1 MRPLFLIVC
10 LCLTLTACGYRGVG
24 GSYVGSLP
32 DAGATVAIA
41 RDAAALLASEYAPGH
56 TTLFVPL
63 PEKDTRNDFSAAFEA
78 ALRERGFLI
87 SQESSGGAIT
97 VAYTLDILKGE
108 EGAGAAW
115 YLHLRL
121 SDGQTFARAYMPSG
135 DPEAGR
141 TSTTLEKGSG
151 VSGASGANREAL

>member
-1 MRPLFLIVC
+1 MMKRLLLIV
-10 LCLTLTACGYRGVG
+10 CLTLTACGYRGVG
-24 GSYVGSLP
+24 GSFVGSLP
-32 DAGATVAIA
+32 DVDATVAIA

-56 TTLFVPL
+56 TALHVSL
-63 PEKDTRNDFSAAFEA
+63 PEKNAQNEFSAAFEA

-97 VAYTLDILKGE
+97 VAFTLDSLKGE
-108 EGAGAAW
+108 DGAGAAW

-141 TSTTLEKGSG
+141 TSTTREKGF
-151 VSGASGANREAL
+151 GASGADRANGEAL

>member
-1 MRPLFLIVC
+1 MMKRLLLIV
-10 LCLTLTACGYRGVG
+10 CLTLTACGYRGVG
-24 GSYVGSLP
+24 GSFVGSLP
-32 DAGATVAIA
+32 DVDATVAIA

-56 TTLFVPL
+56 TALHVSL
-63 PEKDTRNDFSAAFEA
+63 PEKNTQNEFSAAFEA

-97 VAYTLDILKGE
+97 VAFTLDTLKGE
-108 EGAGAAW
+108 DGAGAAW

-141 TSTTLEKGSG
+141 TSTTREKGF
-151 VSGASGANREAL
+151 GASGADRANGEAL

>member
-1 MRPLFLIVC
+1 MMKRLLLIV
-10 LCLTLTACGYRGVG
+10 CLTLTACGYRGG
-24 GSYVGSLP
+24 GSFVGSLP
-32 DAGATVAIA
+32 DIDATVAIA

-56 TTLFVPL
+56 TALHVSL
-63 PEKDTRNDFSAAFEA
+63 PEKNAQNEFSAAFEA

-97 VAYTLDILKGE
+97 VAFTLDTLKGE
-108 EGAGAAW
+108 DGAGAAW

-141 TSTTLEKGSG
+141 TSTTREKGSG
-151 VSGASGANREAL
+151 ANGANGSDREAL